1 MKTIRVKSISDR
13 AGVYYVRVE
22 AMVFGFGVDLN
33 KEFSDDKDDSLYVLT
48 LDGNKPVSTLRIHIL
63 EDEKACKIER
73 VATIKSYR
81 GKGYGR
87 ETILEAEKWI
97 KEMGYNKIY
106 INSREEALGF
116 YKKLGYEP
124 NYNLKSGAGLFL
136 CVMTSKEI

>member
-22 AMVFGFGVDLN
+22 AMVFGFGVDLD

-87 ETILEAEKWI
+87 EAILEAEKWI

-124 NYNLKSGAGLFL
+124 NYNLKSGTGLFA